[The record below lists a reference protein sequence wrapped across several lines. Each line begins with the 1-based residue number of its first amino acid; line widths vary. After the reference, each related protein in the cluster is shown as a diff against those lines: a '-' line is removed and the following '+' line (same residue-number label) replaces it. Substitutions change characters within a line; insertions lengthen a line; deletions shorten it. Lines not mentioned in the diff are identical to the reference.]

1 MKPAKTPTAQSF
13 TWSMRS
19 FFLMCTLSISGLA
32 WAETPAAPAPADS
45 GAATPLT
52 PIPGGAPRGVPPLP
66 DGSCPLNTGGPSLL
80 GTSWKPVSIYGN
92 AVPPQL
98 DIKMTVQQNAMV
110 GFGGCNNYTANFTRE
125 GNRGIR
131 VLKMHQTRKGCAVIR
146 PAPGA
151 PTINVGNW
159 EGNFLRVLGRASSA
173 EQLPTTLQL
182 YDQNGKASMVLRR
195 SYGSGEEQAPTP
207 AQPEAPEQQQQTMI
221 EAAPEKPIS

>member
-1 MKPAKTPTAQSF
+1 MKPAKTPAAKSF
-13 TWSMRS
+13 VWSMRS
-19 FFLMCTLSISGLA
+19 LLLLCTLSLSAFA
-32 WAETPAAPAPADS
+32 WAETPAPAPADT
-45 GAATPLT
+45 GATTPLT
-52 PIPGGAPRGVPPLP
+52 PIPGAPQGVPPLP

-80 GTSWKPVSIYGN
+80 GTTWKPVTIYGN

-110 GFGGCNNYTANFTRE
+110 GFSGCNNYTANFTRE

-131 VLKMHQTRKGCAVIR
+131 VLKMNQTRKACAVIR

-195 SYGSGEEQAPTP
+195 SYGSGEEKPQAQAP
-207 AQPEAPEQQQQTMI
+207 
-221 EAAPEKPIS
+221 AAPEKPAS